1 MDRVEIALVSI
12 VGLIALVSAIGAF
25 YVISKIPATGVAGT
39 SAGVLSGSAL
49 WAEFFT
55 SVTVAYLPISLIWIG
70 VILSIVTAN
79 TSFFIPSF
87 AAVFSMVG
95 IMLLEVFL
103 PAK

>member
-1 MDRVEIALVSI
+1 MDGGEIALVSI
-12 VGLIALVSAIGAF
+12 VSVLALISIVIAGVT
-25 YVISKIPATGVAGT
+25 ISKIPSTGVAGT
-39 SAGVLSGSAL
+39 SAGVLSAAAT

-79 TSFFIPSF
+79 TSFFIPTF
-87 AAVFSMVG
+87 AAVFSIST
-95 IMLLEVFL
+95 IMILEAFL

>member
-1 MDRVEIALVSI
+1 MDGGEIALVSI
-12 VGLIALVSAIGAF
+12 VSVLALISIVIAGVT
-25 YVISKIPATGVAGT
+25 ISKIPSTGVAGT
-39 SAGVLSGSAL
+39 SAGVLSGSAR

-55 SVTVAYLPISLIWIG
+55 SMTVAYLPISLIWLG

-79 TSFFIPSF
+79 TSFFIPTF

-95 IMLLEVFL
+95 IMLLEVLL